1 MSTLFNQDQHQIL
14 IQQFWAVQTTAPAG
28 PTALAAFQA
37 IILDYYQHHERDFV
51 WRRITTPYYV
61 TVSEIMLQQTQ
72 TFRVAGK
79 FESFVEVFPDFAT
92 LANAPVA
99 DVIRLW
105 KGLGYNR
112 RALALQ
118 KIAQRVM
125 REYNGVLPNDIAV
138 LETFPHIGK
147 ATARSI
153 VTYAFNT
160 PIAFIETNIRTVF
173 IYFFFKDQ
181 AAVSD
186 AMLEPIVAAAVNRAD
201 PRAWYYALMDYGVML
216 KKTVGNVSRLSAHY
230 AKQSAFEGS
239 DRQVRGMILQTL
251 LDQPGAALSVLPAIL
266 DKKPQRVEKIV
277 NDLLRE
283 GFVKNVNGIL
293 ELQS

>member
-1 MSTLFNQDQHQIL
+1 MSTLFNQEHHQVL
-14 IQQFWAVQTTAPAG
+14 IERFWQQQTATPS
-28 PTALAAFQA
+28 TKNALDAFQK
-37 IILDYYQHHERDFV
+37 IIWHYYKHRERDFA
-51 WRRITTPYYV
+51 WRRVTTPYYV

-79 FESFVEVFPDFAT
+79 FEAFVEAFPDFQT
-92 LANAPVA
+92 LAQAPTA
-99 DVIRLW
+99 EIIRLW

-125 REYNGVLPNDIAV
+125 TEHNGVLPNDIAT

-153 VTYAFNT
+153 VTYAFNQ
-160 PIAFIETNIRTVF
+160 PLAFIETNVRTVF

-181 AAVSD
+181 AAVTD
-186 AMLEPIVAAAVNRAD
+186 AMLEPLVAATVDQAD

-239 DRQVRGMILQTL
+239 DRQVRGMILQALLNQPGTAVVTLPAL
-251 LDQPGAALSVLPAIL
+251 LDRES
-266 DKKPQRVEKIV
+266 QRVYKILG
-277 NDLLRE
+277 DLERE
-283 GFVKNVNGIL
+283 GFIVSTNGL
-293 ELQS
+293 LNLK